1 MTRFILRGRSRSRQF
16 IVARLSP
23 LAVLAPLVLAGC
35 SFAPSDKPP
44 AMPSPAHY
52 GVNALPANT
61 VSAQGTSQQF
71 DVGAPP
77 VKAWWQAY
85 RSDKLNA
92 LVDEGLRN
100 SPNLA
105 SANHALQAAREQ
117 LKAQIGESLFPSID
131 IGGQAARERNLGI
144 PTFGPPTALYN
155 MFVGQ
160 IQARYTFDFF
170 GASRFANASLAAQV
184 DQQAFQLESARQA
197 LAANIVS
204 GAIGASVLG
213 AQVKATE
220 RLVELAQADATDM
233 ARREALGAV
242 SRADALASAQT
253 AESLAASLPGLRA
266 QWQST
271 RHALA
276 VLLGRTPDQA
286 PDDLSLGE
294 LKVPER
300 VPVAVPST
308 LLQTRPDIQAAEM
321 ALKAASA
328 EVGVATA
335 QMFPSLSLTASMG
348 KGGFNWPTVM
358 SNAGSLWSI
367 AGSLTQPLFH
377 GGALLAQRRA
387 AKETYEAA
395 VDQYKQTVL
404 TAFKNVADTLA
415 SLEADNT
422 SLLHADNSSA
432 AAEQIYRDTA
442 ARVRLGA
449 LPVSAARAREQQYWN
464 AYMTTVRATG
474 ARLSDT
480 ALLFYAM
487 GVPPEPAADAA
498 APASP
503 ETAIPARASAADAPA
518 VRPAQD
524 VARR

>member
-1 MTRFILRGRSRSRQF
+1 MSPRPLPPPAPRRC
-16 IVARLSP
+16 AAPRLLP
-23 LAVLAPLVLAGC
+23 LPLVSLWLAAC
-35 SFAPSDKPP
+35 SFTPGDKPP

-52 GVNALPANT
+52 GTQALPERT
-61 VSAQGTSQQF
+61 VSAQGTSQRF
-71 DVGAPP
+71 EVGAPP
-77 VKAWWQAY
+77 VKAWWRAY
-85 RSDKLNA
+85 RSDKLDA

-105 SANHALQAAREQ
+105 AADHALQAAREQ
-117 LKAQIGESLFPSID
+117 LKAQVGSSLLPSVDLGGE
-131 IGGQAARERNLGI
+131 AARERALGI
-144 PTFGPPTALYN
+144 PTLGPPTALYN

-220 RLVELAQADATDM
+220 RLAELAQADANDM

-242 SRADALASAQT
+242 SRADALAAAQN
-253 AESLAASLPGLRA
+253 AESLSASLPGLRA

-286 PDDLSLGE
+286 PDDIALGE
-294 LKVPER
+294 LKVPEK
-300 VPVAVPST
+300 VPVSVPST
-308 LLQTRPDIQAAEM
+308 LLQSRPDIQAAEM

-335 QMFPSLSLTASMG
+335 QMFPSLSLSASMG
-348 KGGFNWPTVM
+348 KGGFKWATVM
-358 SNAGSLWSI
+358 SNAGSLWSVAASI
-367 AGSLTQPLFH
+367 SQPIFH

-387 AKETYEAA
+387 AQASYEAA
-395 VDQYKQTVL
+395 VEQYRQTVL
-404 TAFKNVADTLA
+404 TAFRNVADTLA

-422 SLLHADNSSA
+422 SLLHADNASA

-449 LPVSAARAREQQYWN
+449 LPVSAARGREQQYWN
-464 AYMTTVRATG
+464 AYLTTVRATG

-487 GVPPEPAADAA
+487 GVPPEPLADAA
-498 APASP
+498 TPAAGAAATAPAG
-503 ETAIPARASAADAPA
+503 E
-518 VRPAQD
+518 RPPPPQD
-524 VARR
+524 VATR

>member
-1 MTRFILRGRSRSRQF
+1 MTSRFVFRSLTQPVSRRVRRPALLVPIVSIL
-16 IVARLSP
+16 P
-23 LAVLAPLVLAGC
+23 LWLGAC
-35 SFAPSDKPP
+35 SFTPGDKPP
-44 AMPSPAHY
+44 AMPSPSHY
-52 GVNALPANT
+52 GVNALPTQT
-61 VSAQGTSQQF
+61 VTAQGASQRF

-85 RSDKLNA
+85 QSDKLNA

-100 SPNLA
+100 SPNLS
-105 SANHALQAAREQ
+105 SADHALQAAREQ
-117 LKAQIGESLFPSID
+117 LKAQIGSSLFPSID
-131 IGGQAARERNLGI
+131 IGGEAARERNLGI
-144 PTFGPPTALYN
+144 PNLRPPTALYN

-220 RLVELAQADATDM
+220 RLVDLAQADATDM

-242 SRADALASAQT
+242 SRADALASAQN

-286 PDDLSLGE
+286 PEDLALGE
-294 LKVPER
+294 LKVPGT

-308 LLQTRPDIQAAEM
+308 LLQSRPDIQAAEM

-367 AGSLTQPLFH
+367 AASISQPIFH

-387 AKETYEAA
+387 AQATYEAA

-422 SLLHADNSSA
+422 SLLHADTASA

-449 LPVSAARAREQQYWN
+449 LPVSSARGREQQYWN
-464 AYMTTVRATG
+464 AYLTTVRATG

-487 GVPPEPAADAA
+487 GVPPEPSADAA
-498 APASP
+498 APASG
-503 ETAIPARASAADAPA
+503 AAAT
-518 VRPAQD
+518 
-524 VARR
+524 